1 MADALR
7 VNNIHFGNVASNH
20 NQAHIGFTSVGIGS
34 TGNYGALQ
42 FVGVPNTLCWTAN
55 GTVGIGTTNPA
66 YTLDVIGNIRAT
78 GSITSASTNIIPIG
92 IIVMWSGSVS
102 NVPAGWV
109 LCNGTNGAP
118 NLMDR
123 FIVGAGS
130 TYVTG
135 GAGNGMGGSNTVTLS
150 VGNLPSH
157 THTVPDHTHTV
168 PNHTHSTPDHTHS
181 IYDPGHSHVH
191 NMPSSWATQGAG
203 PVTFF
208 SGGNT
213 SNAGIGNNTNSA
225 TTGISI
231 NNGGGGTS
239 GGSGVLTS
247 GGSGTLTS
255 GGGSGTAAAITIIP
269 LYYALCY
276 IMKT

>member
-135 GAGNGMGGSNTVTLS
+135 GAGNGMGGSNTVTLA

-157 THTVPDHTHTV
+157 THTVPDHTHTT
-168 PNHTHSTPDHTHS
+168 PNHTHTIS
-181 IYDPGHSHVH
+181 DPGHVH
-191 NMPSSWATQGAG
+191 ARGATNWNVSAD
-203 PVTFF
+203 
-208 SGGNT
+208 SGNALGGYVQETNT
-213 SNAGIGNNTNSA
+213 SLAY
-225 TTGISI
+225 TGISI
-231 NNGGGGTS
+231 NSGGGG
-239 GGSGVLTS
+239 TS

-255 GGGSGTAAAITIIP
+255 GGGSGTGAAITIIP